1 MTTLSTDLDIDQDD
15 ESTMGPALGAGQY
28 VVKGVAHGILI
39 LASLIAIVPFAYAL
53 MTSLKPEEKI
63 FTTMAQ
69 IIPAN
74 PTVINYVNIWLQNP
88 LDRWIFN
95 SLLLAA
101 AVVFFTL
108 LLDSLAGYALAKG
121 DFRGQRL
128 VYLLVIGTLIVPP
141 QAIVVPL
148 YIEMSK
154 FQLVNTY
161 WAVMLLYIANPFG
174 VFMMRQFFLSV
185 PDSYLEAARM
195 DGCST
200 WQIYTRIM
208 LPMAKP
214 ALSSLAV
221 FTFTFIWGAFLWPLI
236 VISDEAMFPLQV
248 GLAGLTGQYG
258 AKWGQLMAAAII
270 AALPVITAYLL
281 AQKTFMEGIA
291 LTGSKG

>member
-1 MTTLSTDLDIDQDD
+1 LSTDLDLGSEDRPQ
-15 ESTMGPALGAGQY
+15 SGHAAGAGQY
-28 VVKGVAHGILI
+28 VVKALAHGILI
-39 LASLIAIVPFAYAL
+39 VASALAVVPFAYAL
-53 MTSLKPEEKI
+53 LTSMKPEENI
-63 FTTMAQ
+63 FSTMGQ
-69 IIPAN
+69 LIPAE
-74 PTVINYVNIWLQNP
+74 PTLMNYVNIWMQNP

-101 AVVFFTL
+101 GVVFFTL

-121 DFRGQRL
+121 DFKGQRF
-128 VYLLVIGTLIVPP
+128 VYLLVVGTLIVPP

-148 YIEMSK
+148 YIEMSQ
-154 FQLVNTY
+154 FNLVNTY

-200 WQIYTRIM
+200 LQIYTRIM

-236 VISDEAMFPLQV
+236 VLSDSSMYPLQV

-258 AKWGQLMAAAII
+258 SQWGQLMAAAII

>member
-1 MTTLSTDLDIDQDD
+1 MSTDLDLSGEDR
-15 ESTMGPALGAGQY
+15 TGTGRATGTGQY
-28 VVKGVAHGILI
+28 VVKALAHGILI
-39 LASLIAIVPFAYAL
+39 VASALAIIPFAYAL
-53 MTSLKPEEKI
+53 LTSLKPEEKI
-63 FTTMAQ
+63 FSTMAQ
-69 IIPAN
+69 IIPAE
-74 PTVINYVNIWLQNP
+74 PTVMNYVNIWMQNP

-95 SLLLAA
+95 SLLLSAG
-101 AVVFFTL
+101 VVFFTL

-121 DFRGQRL
+121 DFKGQRF
-128 VYLLVIGTLIVPP
+128 VYLLVVGTLIVPP

-148 YIEMSK
+148 YIEMSQFK
-154 FQLVNTY
+154 LVNTY
-161 WAVMLLYIANPFG
+161 WAVMFLYIANPFG

-200 WQIYTRIM
+200 LQIYTRIM

-236 VISDEAMFPLQV
+236 ILSDSAMYPLQV
-248 GLAGLTGQYG
+248 GLAGLTGQYSSQ
-258 AKWGQLMAAAII
+258 WGQLMAAAII

>member
-1 MTTLSTDLDIDQDD
+1 MSTDLD
-15 ESTMGPALGAGQY
+15 LGGEDRIGTGRAAGTGQY
-28 VVKGVAHGILI
+28 VVKALAHGILI
-39 LASLIAIVPFAYAL
+39 VASALAIIPFAYAL
-53 MTSLKPEEKI
+53 LTSLKPEEKI

-69 IIPAN
+69 IIPAE
-74 PTVINYVNIWLQNP
+74 PTVMNYVNIWMQNP

-101 AVVFFTL
+101 GVVFFTL
-108 LLDSLAGYALAKG
+108 LLDSLAGFALAKG
-121 DFRGQRL
+121 DFKGQRF
-128 VYLLVIGTLIVPP
+128 VYLLVVGTLIVPP

-148 YIEMSK
+148 YIEMSQ
-154 FQLVNTY
+154 FNLVNTY
-161 WAVMLLYIANPFG
+161 WAVMFLYIANPFG

-200 WQIYTRIM
+200 LQIYTRIM

-236 VISDEAMFPLQV
+236 VLSDNAMYPLQV
-248 GLAGLTGQYG
+248 GLAGLTGQYSSQ
-258 AKWGQLMAAAII
+258 WGQLMAAAII
-270 AALPVITAYLL
+270 AAFPVITAYLL